1 MVVILH
7 PNIDERSEAY
17 QTTLAY
23 LNRLPNV
30 EVRLHT
36 IEGRQDKLTE
46 VYLLGKTREL
56 NMEQIAALPGVER
69 VVRVSQDYR
78 ILGKHKDE
86 NRVVGFTYNGV
97 AFNQDNL
104 HIFAGL
110 CAVDNP
116 TNVEAMMKGVSDLGL
131 QCTRMGAYK
140 PRTNPYAFQGHGAAC
155 LPWVFE
161 LAGKY
166 GIKVI
171 AMEVTHERH
180 VDEINEA
187 LEKTGQPTGVMLQI
201 GTRNTQNFELLKAVG
216 SQKTHPVL
224 LKRGFGITLSESLN
238 AAEYLASEGNANVI
252 FCLRGM
258 KANFGDPHRNMV
270 DFAHVPVVKR
280 LTRMPVCVDPSHSVG
295 SRERSSDGILDTL
308 HVTAQGVIAGAN
320 MILVDFH
327 PKPPEAFV
335 DGPQAMLMNELE
347 RFVED
352 VRITREAYE
361 KRRALWES

>member
-7 PNIDERSEAY
+7 PNIEERSESY

-30 EVRLHT
+30 EVKLHT

-116 TNVEAMMKGVSDLGL
+116 INVEAMMKGVSDLGL

-140 PRTNPYAFQGHGAAC
+140 PRTNPYAFQGHGAGC

-166 GIKVI
+166 DIKVI

-201 GTRNTQNFELLKAVG
+201 GPRNT
-216 SQKTHPVL
+216 
-224 LKRGFGITLSESLN
+224 
-238 AAEYLASEGNANVI
+238 
-252 FCLRGM
+252 
-258 KANFGDPHRNMV
+258 
-270 DFAHVPVVKR
+270 
-280 LTRMPVCVDPSHSVG
+280 
-295 SRERSSDGILDTL
+295 
-308 HVTAQGVIAGAN
+308 
-320 MILVDFH
+320 
-327 PKPPEAFV
+327 
-335 DGPQAMLMNELE
+335 
-347 RFVED
+347 
-352 VRITREAYE
+352 
-361 KRRALWES
+361 